1 MVQNYLSI
9 SFKYVLLKMT
19 FDFTNKTVLITGGS
33 RGIGS
38 VTAKLFADAGAT
50 VIITYKADRKAA
62 EATLA
67 NLGPG
72 NHSCF
77 QLDIA
82 DAAAIENFFTVF
94 ADHYPT
100 LDILVNNAAVHLEHK
115 LLEADFTTWQQ
126 NWEQTLKANLMGPA
140 NMCYFASKM
149 MVKQQSGKII
159 NISSRGA
166 FRGEP
171 DNPAYG
177 ASKAGINSMS
187 QSLALVL
194 APHNITVHIIAPGF
208 VSTEMA
214 AEKLSG
220 PFGDA
225 IKKQSPFGR
234 VAKPEEVARLVA
246 VYASEGLEFATAGI
260 IDING
265 ASYLRS

>member
-1 MVQNYLSI
+1 
-9 SFKYVLLKMT
+9 MT
-19 FDFTNKTVLITGGS
+19 FNFKDKTVLITGGS

-38 VTAKLFADAGAT
+38 VTAKLFAASGAD
-50 VIITYKADRKAA
+50 VVITYKSNREAA
-62 EATLA
+62 EQTLA
-67 NLGPG
+67 SLGTG
-72 NHSCF
+72 RHSIY

-82 DAAAIENFFTVF
+82 DAAAIEHFFTLF
-94 ADHYPT
+94 SDRYER

-115 LLEADFTTWQQ
+115 ILETGFENWQQ
-126 NWEQTLKANLMGPA
+126 CWDKTLAANLMGPA
-140 NMCYFASKM
+140 NMCYFASKI
-149 MVKQQSGKII
+149 MVKQNAGKII

-171 DNPAYG
+171 GNPAYG

-194 APHNITVHIIAPGF
+194 APHNISVHIIAPGF
-208 VSTEMA
+208 VETEMA
-214 AEKLSG
+214 AGILNG
-220 PFGDA
+220 PAGEL
-225 IKKQSPFGR
+225 IKKQSPFER

-246 VYASEGLEFATAGI
+246 VYASEGMEFTSAGI

>member
-1 MVQNYLSI
+1 
-9 SFKYVLLKMT
+9 MT

-38 VTAKLFADAGAT
+38 VTAKLFAASGAN
-50 VIITYKADRKAA
+50 VIITYQANKEAA
-62 EATLA
+62 EQVLA
-67 NLGPG
+67 ELGPG
-72 NHSCF
+72 NHRIY
-77 QLDIA
+77 QLDLA
-82 DAAAIENFFTVF
+82 DPASIQRLFEWFQEQY
-94 ADHYPT
+94 DR
-100 LDILVNNAAVHLEHK
+100 LDILVNNAAVHLTHK
-115 LLEADFTTWQQ
+115 LLEADFEQWQQ
-126 NWEQTLKANLMGPA
+126 RWEDTLKANLMGPA
-140 NMCYFASKM
+140 NMCYFASKL
-149 MVKQQSGKII
+149 MVKQQAGKII

-194 APHNITVHIIAPGF
+194 APHNISVHIIAPGF

-220 PFGDA
+220 ASGEA
-225 IKKQSPFGR
+225 IKRQSPFER

-246 VYASEGLEFATAGI
+246 VYASEGLEFTTAGI
-260 IDING
+260 VDING

>member
-1 MVQNYLSI
+1 
-9 SFKYVLLKMT
+9 MT

-38 VTAKLFADAGAT
+38 VTAKLFAASGAS
-50 VIITYKADRKAA
+50 VIITYQANKDAA
-62 EATLA
+62 EQVLA
-67 NLGPG
+67 ELGPG
-72 NHSCF
+72 NHRIY
-77 QLDIA
+77 QLDLA
-82 DAAAIENFFTVF
+82 D
-94 ADHYPT
+94 PT
-100 LDILVNNAAVHLEHK
+100 SIQRLFEWFQEQYDRLDILVNNAAVHLPHK
-115 LLEADFTTWQQ
+115 ILDADFDQWQQ
-126 NWEQTLKANLMGPA
+126 CWEDTLKTNLMGPA
-140 NMCYFASKM
+140 NMCYFASKL
-149 MVKQQSGKII
+149 MVKQQAGKII

-194 APHNITVHIIAPGF
+194 APHNISVHIIAPGF

-220 PFGDA
+220 ASGEA
-225 IKKQSPFGR
+225 IKRQSPFER

-246 VYASEGLEFATAGI
+246 VYASEGLEFTTAGI
-260 IDING
+260 VDING